1 MKHRVSWQYDEFQQI
16 GKDYDDPA
24 EVEIYDST
32 HADFR
37 DVEAE
42 GAQVLD
48 LLALRP
54 GDILIDFGA
63 GTGAFAIP
71 AARRDIRVYAVDV
84 SQSMIAYAR
93 AKATKAGVSGIVFS
107 QGGFLTYEHG
117 DRPAEAIVTTFAFHH
132 LPDFWKGVAL
142 SRMHGMLKPGGLLY
156 IHDVILEQDHAVENI
171 GAFINKQAAAGGDFL
186 RDDAEGHFREEH
198 STYDWIIDGLL
209 AHAGFTIVSKSM
221 DEGVIGTYLCR
232 RNAR

>member
-1 MKHRVSWQYDEFQQI
+1 MKHRVSWQYDEFRQI
-16 GKDYDDPA
+16 GKDYGDPA

-37 DVEAE
+37 DVKAE
-42 GAQVLD
+42 SARVLD

-63 GTGAFAIP
+63 GTGALAIQ
-71 AARRDIRVYAVDV
+71 AARRNIRVYAVDV
-84 SQSMIAYAR
+84 SRSMIAYAR
-93 AKATKAGVSGIVFS
+93 AKATKAGISGIVFS
-107 QGGFLTYEHG
+107 HGGFLTYEHG
-117 DRPAEAIVTTFAFHH
+117 DQPAEAIVTSFAFHH

-209 AHAGFTIVSKSM
+209 ARAGFTIVSKSM